1 MINQAKLKKAEF
13 IDIIRNAAK
22 DGQSLN
28 DFCEAILSDAEF
40 ETLSIRMEMF
50 KQLIAGIG
58 QREVAKDLGAGIE
71 TVNRAAKAIR
81 DYPIIKKLI
90 KL

>member
-1 MINQAKLKKAEF
+1 MINQTKLKKEEF
-13 IDIIRNAAK
+13 IDSVRFASK
-22 DGQSLN
+22 DRQSLC
-28 DFCEAILSDAEF
+28 DFFEAVLSDAEF

-50 KQLIAGIG
+50 KRLTAGEG
-58 QREVAKDLGAGIE
+58 QREIAKDLGAGIE
-71 TVNRAAKAIR
+71 TVNRAAKALR